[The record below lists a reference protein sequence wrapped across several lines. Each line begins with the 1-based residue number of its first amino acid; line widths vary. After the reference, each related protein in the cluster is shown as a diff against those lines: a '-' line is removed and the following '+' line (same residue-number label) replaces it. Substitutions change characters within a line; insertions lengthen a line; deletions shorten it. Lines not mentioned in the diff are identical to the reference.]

1 MNALKIIITDEWNI
15 SLIIRSGVRG
25 ITNKSTI
32 RLLIRSCVKRRGIAS
47 KWTIRLI
54 IYLFI

>member
-1 MNALKIIITDEWNI
+1 MNALKIVITDEWTI

-25 ITNKSTI
+25 IANKSTI
-32 RLLIRSCVKRRGIAS
+32 RLLIHSCVKRRGIAS